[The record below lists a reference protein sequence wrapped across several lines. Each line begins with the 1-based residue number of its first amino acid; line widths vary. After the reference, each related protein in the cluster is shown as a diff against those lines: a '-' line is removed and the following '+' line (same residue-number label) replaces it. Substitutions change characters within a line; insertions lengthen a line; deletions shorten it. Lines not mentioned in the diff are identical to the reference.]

1 MSSSDRRAFLI
12 LGAASLV
19 LAGCGFSPTYGTNGT
34 ASGLLGQTVVDDP
47 TDNVSY
53 LVVRELEDRLGRTD
67 TGKYGL
73 SISLKFQQN
82 SIAKSVSGITSR
94 YDILATTT
102 YALRDLE
109 TKEVLTSGKVENFT
123 GYSTTGTTVDTLA
136 AEEDAYERLS
146 VILTDQIMAQLLAY
160 AAKNPL

>member
-1 MSSSDRRAFLI
+1 MSLSNRRYFVMF
-12 LGAASLV
+12 GGASLA
-19 LAGCGFSPTYGTNGT
+19 LAGCGFTPSYGTNGT
-34 ASGLLGQTVVDDP
+34 ASAFLGQTVVDEP

-53 LVVRELEDRLGRTD
+53 LVVRELEDRLGCTPQ
-67 TGKYGL
+67 GIYGL
-73 SISLKFQQN
+73 SVSLQTEQR
-82 SIAKSVSGITSR
+82 SIAKSISGITSR
-94 YDILATTT
+94 YDLLATAT

-136 AEEDAYERLS
+136 AETDAYERLS

-160 AAKNPL
+160 AAANPQ